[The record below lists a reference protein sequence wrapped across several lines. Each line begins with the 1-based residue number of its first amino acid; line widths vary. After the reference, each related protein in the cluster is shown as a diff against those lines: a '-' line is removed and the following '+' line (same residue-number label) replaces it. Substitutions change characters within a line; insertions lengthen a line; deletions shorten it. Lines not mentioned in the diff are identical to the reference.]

1 MMRTRRKICLVCH
14 QDFTRKSNAERHNKV
29 IHDGNAKIISVND
42 FLYGPLD
49 NLSDSA
55 RQGPALSV
63 QHNRDNEPGDDILV
77 LTLEKIR
84 KEYLELEEEL
94 KFLPSDQRDVLLGV
108 AVYNAICSPD
118 AKQSM
123 QRSLSSHRRRG
134 FGSIS
139 RMIRCVSLSTNLPPV
154 ATQKM
159 LRTQLSKD
167 TD

>member
-1 MMRTRRKICLVCH
+1 MPKDTIRLFMMEMLKLYLLTISFTDHWITCLI
-14 QDFTRKSNAERHNKV
+14 RH
-29 IHDGNAKIISVND
+29 DTG
-42 FLYGPLD
+42 
-49 NLSDSA
+49 
-55 RQGPALSV
+55 LSV

-84 KEYLELEEEL
+84 KEFLELEEEL
-94 KFLPSDQRDVLLGV
+94 KFLPSDQRDILLGV